1 MLTYT
6 TLKDNPRQFL
16 AMTSLTVKEFE
27 ALLPVFAEAYAATQ
41 SREHTQSGK
50 ARQRQAGGGR
60 KSELRTIEDKLLF
73 ILVYQKTYPLQ
84 TFQGLQ
90 FGLSQTQANVWIH
103 RLLPILNQALDRLG
117 YMPERDPA
125 AFPQS
130 GATADRPPALV
141 IDGTE
146 RRRQRP
152 KTPEKQRENYSGK
165 KKPIPIKT

>member
-6 TLKDNPRQFL
+6 TLKDNLRQFL
-16 AMTSLTVKEFE
+16 AMTSLNVKEFD
-27 ALLPVFAEAYAATQ
+27 ALLPAFAEAYAATQ
-41 SREHTQSGK
+41 SSEHTQTGK
-50 ARQRQAGGGR
+50 VRQRRAGGGR
-60 KSELRTIEDKLLF
+60 KSELRTIEDQLLF

-84 TFQGLQ
+84 TAHGLQ

-103 RLLPILNQALDRLG
+103 RLQPILNQALDRLG
-117 YMPERDPA
+117 YKPEHDPA
-125 AFPQS
+125 AFSQS
-130 GATADRPPALV
+130 GATTNPPPALV

-152 KTPEKQRENYSGK
+152 KSPEKQRENYSGK